1 MASSFQQE
9 PLSLAAYLY
18 SSLLSLQKPLLNQ
31 VIEFKTNL
39 MRENVP
45 GGSSVAEII
54 TILPQA
60 ILKTKLKINMQAHS
74 KLKSIFRNS
83 GTKAQQS
90 L

>member
-1 MASSFQQE
+1 
-9 PLSLAAYLY
+9 
-18 SSLLSLQKPLLNQ
+18 
-31 VIEFKTNL
+31 

-45 GGSSVAEII
+45 GGSSVAEIT
-54 TILPQA
+54 TIFPQA

>member
-1 MASSFQQE
+1 MTSCSFVQFSAVLAKASPESNYT
-9 PLSLAAYLY
+9 S
-18 SSLLSLQKPLLNQ
+18 
-31 VIEFKTNL
+31 EFKTNL

-45 GGSSVAEII
+45 GGSSVAEIT
-54 TILPQA
+54 TIFPQA